1 MPSIQNAI
9 HASNNAAQN
18 GLQCAIWHPHLQ
30 VNFSINAHGV
40 CAVMG
45 ASGAGKTTLLRC
57 IAGLEKQARGF
68 IGINGTIWQNDGD
81 VLHEVGQHNHMPI
94 HLPAHQRAVGY
105 VFQEPSLFP
114 HLSVLQNIEFGFKR
128 VPKNSRQIDLKNII
142 HLLGITSLL
151 DRHPATLSG
160 GEQQRV
166 GIARALA
173 SAPQLLLFDEPL
185 AALDA
190 ARKTEI
196 LSYLEKLQTHLPVPI
211 IYVTHALDEV
221 LQLAQQVVL
230 LEQGKVRAAGNLMTL
245 AARSDLPFCEG
256 ENACCIVE
264 VVLRELDSAY
274 QLAHFEIVP
283 QALFDVGIDEFALKT
298 DNTILQN
305 NPAIERGIYL
315 NLPYK
320 KNAALDIGSVK
331 KIKIMARDVS
341 ISLQLPSQS
350 SIVNCL
356 PAVIR
361 AMTFDDAGQCLL
373 ELQLTLMADVS
384 LASEQSHLPKLRGR
398 ITRKSAEQLGLQIG
412 MSVFAQIKGAALL
425 HG

>member
-1 MPSIQNAI
+1 M
-9 HASNNAAQN
+9 
-18 GLQCAIWHPHLQ
+18 
-30 VNFSINAHGV
+30 
-40 CAVMG
+40 
-45 ASGAGKTTLLRC
+45 
-57 IAGLEKQARGF
+57 
-68 IGINGTIWQNDGD
+68 
-81 VLHEVGQHNHMPI
+81 
-94 HLPAHQRAVGY
+94 
-105 VFQEPSLFP
+105 
-114 HLSVLQNIEFGFKR
+114 
-128 VPKNSRQIDLKNII
+128 
-142 HLLGITSLL
+142 
-151 DRHPATLSG
+151 
-160 GEQQRV
+160 
-166 GIARALA
+166 
-173 SAPQLLLFDEPL
+173 
-185 AALDA
+185 
-190 ARKTEI
+190 
-196 LSYLEKLQTHLPVPI
+196 
-211 IYVTHALDEV
+211 
-221 LQLAQQVVL
+221 AQQVVL